1 MTVQTD
7 HSGNFP
13 AQIRRHAA
21 LFDTRRQA
29 VIGTTLD
36 GEVVYWNDAA
46 ERLYGWK
53 AAEVQGKSVVDLT
66 PSLGAREQ
74 AEAIMERLREG
85 RSWSGEFSVCDRSG
99 VEFNVFVRDIPVQDE
114 GGKLIGI
121 VGISSRR

>member
-7 HSGNFP
+7 HSEDLP

-46 ERLYGWK
+46 ERMYGWK
-53 AAEVQGKSVVDLT
+53 AAEVLGKSIVDVT
-66 PSLGAREQ
+66 PSLNAREQ
-74 AEAIMERLREG
+74 AEAIMARLREG
-85 RSWSGEFSVCDRSG
+85 RSWSGEFTVCDRSG
-99 VEFNVFVRDIPVQDE
+99 TEFNVFVRDIPVQDE
-114 GGKLIGI
+114 GGKLVGV